1 LMNGLLETDKFK
13 PPWIIAHRGFRAKY
27 PENTLVAFQ
36 AALDAGVTMIELDV
50 THTRDGK
57 LVVMHDITLDRTTN
71 GRGPVNGYFLK
82 ELKKLDAG
90 SWFNPVFASQHVP
103 ELEEVLELVQGKALI
118 NIEIKPNP
126 DELIHPPDAIERQV
140 IELVNRKNAHDAVL
154 ISSFD
159 RTILEKIKSLKNP
172 PALALIS
179 RDPADS
185 STLSFCR
192 RLKIFSWHPS
202 HTILSHEQV
211 NLMHSANIRVFPYN
225 ADTPEEVK
233 RMFDM
238 NVDGIISNDPL
249 FVIDWL
255 GHHKAA

>member
-1 LMNGLLETDKFK
+1 MINGLLKADKFK
-13 PPWIIAHRGFRAKY
+13 PPLIIAHRGFRAKY
-27 PENTLVAFQ
+27 PENTLIAFQ

-50 THTRDGK
+50 TQTRDGK

-103 ELEEVLELVQGKALI
+103 ELEEVLELVQGRALI

-126 DELIHPPDAIERQV
+126 DNIPHPSDAIERQV
-140 IELVNRKNAHDAVL
+140 VELVNRKNAHDAVL

-159 RTILEKIKSLKNP
+159 RAILEKIKLLANP
-172 PALALIS
+172 PPLALIS

-185 STLSFCR
+185 STLTFCR
-192 RLKIFSWHPS
+192 RLKIFSWHPN
-202 HTILSHEQV
+202 HAILSYEQV
-211 NLMHSANIRVFPYN
+211 NLMHSAGIRVFPYN

-233 RMFDM
+233 RMFDL

-255 GHHKAA
+255 KHRKAA

>member
-1 LMNGLLETDKFK
+1 MDGLLEADKFK
-13 PPWIIAHRGFRAKY
+13 TPWIIAHRGFRAKY
-27 PENTLVAFQ
+27 PENTLIAFQ

-57 LVVMHDITLDRTTN
+57 LVVMHDSTLDRTTN

-90 SWFNPVFASQHVP
+90 SWFNPAFASQHVP
-103 ELEEVLELVQGKALI
+103 ELEEVLELVQGRALI
-118 NIEIKPNP
+118 NVEIKPNP
-126 DELIHPPDAIERQV
+126 ESIPHMSDAIEQQV
-140 IELVNRKNAHDAVL
+140 VELVNQRNAHDTVL

-159 RTILEKIKSLKNP
+159 RNVLERIKLLDNP

-179 RDPADS
+179 KAPADN
-185 STLSFCR
+185 STISFCK
-192 RLKIFSWHPS
+192 RLKIFSWHPN
-202 HTILSHEQV
+202 HAVLSQEQV
-211 NLMHSANIRVFPYN
+211 NLMHSAGIRVFPYN
-225 ADTPEEVK
+225 ADTLPEIE

-255 GHHKAA
+255 RHYRAA

>member
-1 LMNGLLETDKFK
+1 MINGLLKADKFK
-13 PPWIIAHRGFRAKY
+13 PPWIIAHRGFRARY
-27 PENTLVAFQ
+27 PENTLIAFQ

-50 THTRDGK
+50 TQTRDGK

-103 ELEEVLELVQGKALI
+103 ELEEVLELVQGRALI

-126 DELIHPPDAIERQV
+126 DNIPHPSDAIERQV
-140 IELVNRKNAHDAVL
+140 VELVNRKNAHDAVL

-159 RTILEKIKSLKNP
+159 RAILEKIKLLANP
-172 PALALIS
+172 PSLALIS
-179 RDPADS
+179 RDLVDS
-185 STLSFCR
+185 STLAFCR
-192 RLKIFSWHPS
+192 RLKIFSWHPN
-202 HTILSHEQV
+202 HAILSYEQV
-211 NLMHSANIRVFPYN
+211 NLMHSAGIRVFPYN

-233 RMFDM
+233 RMFDL

-255 GHHKAA
+255 KHRKAA

>member
-1 LMNGLLETDKFK
+1 MNGFLKTANFK

-27 PENTLVAFQ
+27 PENTLIAFQ

-57 LVVMHDITLDRTTN
+57 LVVMHDITLERTTN

-90 SWFNPVFASQHVP
+90 SWFNPVFASQQVP
-103 ELEEVLELVQGKALI
+103 ELEEVLELVQGRALI

-126 DELIHPPDAIERQV
+126 ACIPHPSDAIERQV
-140 IELVNRKNAHDAVL
+140 VELVNRKNAHDAAL

-159 RTILEKIKSLKNP
+159 RTILEKIKLLENP

-179 RDPADS
+179 KDPADS
-185 STLSFCR
+185 STLTFCR
-192 RLKIFSWHPS
+192 RLKIFSWHPN
-202 HTILSHEQV
+202 HAILSHDQV
-211 NLMHSANIRVFPYN
+211 NLMHSAGIGVFPYN
-225 ADTPEEVK
+225 ADTPEDVK

-249 FVIDWL
+249 FVMDWL
-255 GHHKAA
+255 KHRKAA

>member
-1 LMNGLLETDKFK
+1 MMNGLLEADKFK

-27 PENTLVAFQ
+27 PENTLIAFE

-50 THTRDGK
+50 THSRDGK
-57 LVVMHDITLDRTTN
+57 LVVMHDRTLDRTTN

-82 ELKKLDAG
+82 ELKELDAG
-90 SWFNPVFASQHVP
+90 SWFNPAFAGQHVP
-103 ELEEVLELVQGKALI
+103 ELEEVLELVQGRTLI

-126 DELIHPPDAIERQV
+126 DNSHHPSDDIEQQV
-140 IELVNRKNAHDAVL
+140 VELVNRKDARDTVL

-159 RTILEKIKSLKNP
+159 RAVLERIKRLENP
-172 PALALIS
+172 PTLALIS

-185 STLSFCR
+185 STILFCR
-192 RLKIFSWHPS
+192 QLKIFSWHPN
-202 HTILSHEQV
+202 HAILSHEQV
-211 NLMHSANIRVFPYN
+211 DLMHSAGIRVFPYN
-225 ADTPEEVK
+225 ADTLAEIE

-255 GHHKAA
+255 RHHKAA

>member
-1 LMNGLLETDKFK
+1 MNGLLKAKRFK

-27 PENTLVAFQ
+27 PENTLIAFQ

-50 THTRDGK
+50 THTRDGR

-90 SWFNPVFASQHVP
+90 SWFNPVFARQHVP
-103 ELEEVLELVQGKALI
+103 ELEEVLELVNGRALI

-140 IELVNRKNAHDAVL
+140 VELVNRKNAHDAVL

-159 RTILEKIKSLKNP
+159 RTILERIKLLGNP

-179 RDPADS
+179 REPADS

-192 RLKIFSWHPS
+192 RLKIFSWHPNHS
-202 HTILSHEQV
+202 ILSQEQV
-211 NLMHSANIRVFPYN
+211 NLMHSAGIRVFPYN
-225 ADTPEEVK
+225 ADTPAEIE
-233 RMFDM
+233 RMFDLK
-238 NVDGIISNDPL
+238 VDGIISNDPL

-255 GHHKAA
+255 KHRKAA

>member
-1 LMNGLLETDKFK
+1 LMNGWLQAERFR

-27 PENTLVAFQ
+27 PENTLIAFQ

-57 LVVMHDITLDRTTN
+57 LVVMHDKTLDRTTN

-90 SWFNPVFASQHVP
+90 SWFNPAFASQHVP
-103 ELEEVLELVQGKALI
+103 ELEEVLELVQGRALI
-118 NIEIKPNP
+118 NIEIKQEP
-126 DELIHPPDAIERQV
+126 DDIPRPSHAIEGQV
-140 IELVNRKNAHDAVL
+140 VELVNQKNAHDTVL

-159 RTILEKIKSLKNP
+159 RAVLERIKLLENP

-179 RDPADS
+179 RDPAES
-185 STLSFCR
+185 STIAFCR
-192 RLKIFSWHPS
+192 RLKIFSWHPN
-202 HTILSHEQV
+202 HAILSQEQV
-211 NLMHSANIRVFPYN
+211 NLMHSAGIRVFPYN
-225 ADTPEEVK
+225 ADTPEEVA

-238 NVDGIISNDPL
+238 QVDGIISNDPL

-255 GHHKAA
+255 KHRKAA

>member
-1 LMNGLLETDKFK
+1 MNGLLKAEKFK

-27 PENTLVAFQ
+27 PENTLIAFQ

-50 THTRDGK
+50 TPTRDGK
-57 LVVMHDITLDRTTN
+57 LVVMHDKTLDRTTN
-71 GRGPVNGYFLK
+71 GRGPVNCYFLK

-103 ELEEVLELVQGKALI
+103 ELEEVMELVHGRALI

-126 DELIHPPDAIERQV
+126 DDDPHPSDAIERQV
-140 IELVNRKNAHDAVL
+140 VELVNRKNAHDAVL

-159 RTILEKIKSLKNP
+159 RTVLEKIESLENP

-185 STLSFCR
+185 STITFCR
-192 RLKIFSWHPS
+192 RLNIFSWHPNHS
-202 HTILSHEQV
+202 MLSHEQV
-211 NLMHSANIRVFPYN
+211 NLMHSAGIRVFPYN
-225 ADTPEEVK
+225 ADTPEDVQ

-255 GHHKAA
+255 KHNKIA